1 MADPIDPIAAQIAAE
16 QRGETVAPS
25 TDGASFEQ
33 QGIAPV
39 PAVDPIAARIAA
51 EQRAERQMQG
61 DLMRWRASNDSTDAG
76 RRADVLRYTAAAP
89 EAGLGYLTPEF
100 VEKNLDQ
107 VKQRVDSEKVDWHSV
122 AYRQP
127 ALVQF
132 LLEKPETTPIIKDD
146 AAELGGLEWALTA
159 PFHAFRDAV
168 GEQKAIARQFAD
180 ASGFGSDENR
190 QRADELEA
198 EYSNK
203 DYGADSF
210 LAKGLVGAARMVP
223 FMVGDVVA
231 RAAGGATAA
240 ALGFSGGAAGGG
252 AAGAP
257 VAGAG
262 AIPGAVAGGT
272 AGGVTGVVVGQF
284 LGSGMFNYYQAV
296 GPLYSRLTKLKDA
309 DGNAM
314 DPDVARAF
322 AQSGALVSGALMSGF
337 MGRYTQGLPGV
348 KQLLAKVSGKTIEKA
363 LAEYTVSSAVKAGVK
378 QYGKHWLTG
387 AVMMGAQSGVN
398 TAAVEAAKDY
408 SDQPFESHWENVSSA
423 VQDGFISGL
432 EDMWL
437 LSALGPARE
446 MHRDIGRAHAS
457 AESAMRLESMTN
469 SARASKLLELVPEE
483 FARFVEKTKA
493 EKGAVESV
501 FVPAERWA
509 EYWQSKKLDPTE
521 VAGSVMGDQGKAFAD
536 ALASKGD
543 LAIPVE
549 KYLAKLAKT
558 EHAAGLAPDSKL
570 RADESTPRQLVENQ
584 EKIQKQMEEQAKVR
598 GAELEAGKREVHDYI
613 VDQAVAAGV
622 GKRVAEANAKLV
634 SEYAGT
640 LALRLGIDVREAA
653 SLGALGSL
661 RVLGPK
667 GEVVAAAARERFQRW
682 LSPEASTLLAER
694 LASLAP
700 ELRGPEYYLD
710 AVTGLRDKRAFDL
723 LPTPDGKQ
731 VAAVTLLDVKGINDH
746 PTAGGHDVAND
757 ALRAIGA
764 ALGEGRPE
772 AARGGTNFYFHV
784 KDAAELA
791 AAVEHVRKALGND
804 KLHVV
809 GALGKSAEAAGKAL
823 DTHAD
828 TLRADTAVPERGALH
843 PELDVAGLK
852 FKEGKAKGEVPAH
865 LTDELAAM
873 GAREYAQKAYL
884 DRVTIDG
891 KPVDTGLL
899 SRVGWDNIPRKA
911 HVASL
916 DVKGLKLANTRFGKE
931 TGNRLLFTV
940 ADALAHFGGSSFD
953 AAHLSGDE
961 FALQHSDP
969 VALEGFVN
977 RVKEKLKLESVEG
990 TDLVTGERRRLPVD
1004 FRHGIG
1010 RDYGLADRDL
1020 NTRKRKEG
1028 TSQSNDVGGAGSDA
1042 SRSVQGDSANP
1053 RRGEVLG
1060 ARDEPRG
1067 VSQEAPRTPGEAGS
1081 QEILI
1086 GGGPGELQPG
1096 GAVLSVDGSSD
1107 LQRAAVPVQEGQAQD
1122 RGAGSPGQRSQGAR
1136 RQGFEQD
1143 QEVVGFVDGK
1153 PVTFKSEGK
1162 PTDDGPRGTI
1172 QLQLDPSGRARAFDI
1187 KVLKG
1192 DASTML
1198 HEVGH
1203 FLGWSL
1209 HDVATSALATPD
1221 LVADYAALLK
1231 WAGYD
1236 SPAHRLE
1243 LMNERQALLEKPERS
1258 RTEEARS
1265 RALAAKEERISH
1277 GFEQYLLEG
1286 KAPSDALAR
1295 VFSKF
1300 KGWLT
1305 GVYKAVTGL
1314 ERQYRDT
1321 YGAELGMSDEVRGVF
1336 SRMLARNEALDQASA
1351 ETGRPL
1357 TASPTVTAAMTPEE
1371 RAAYRE
1377 AVVGARLASEQD
1389 LARRTADLESDKLNE
1404 ERARI
1409 TAEVTAEV
1417 DRQPVYRAMRYLQ
1430 RGELVGE
1437 DGQPVETP
1445 ETMLDPKGKPYKLN
1459 RAVFVERYGA
1469 EAARRMP
1476 RGIFERSKKAGVD
1489 VEQLAPL
1496 LGFEGGLDLVEAFGN
1511 AKPRDRLIER
1521 EAQSRIDEAYGPALK
1536 RIADAAMA
1544 AVHNDDAARA
1554 TLLALRAMAKQV
1566 NPSAAARI
1574 RTVDLKTLKDSA
1586 ARMVGETPVGAIDPA
1601 RYARAE
1607 RDSALKAAEFW
1618 GAGDKEKA
1626 LEHEEARLF
1635 NQVLYRA
1642 AHDAA
1647 EHLDKVK
1654 DKLESTSDAV
1664 RGNLGKAHE
1673 SFRDVHDSLL
1683 AAVGFGEPVKNAA
1696 TIDQLQRH
1704 AEADGQTIDF
1714 DVAAMRRLLAKPTE
1728 WSSLSVDQ
1736 AEALN
1741 DAITNIR
1748 HLAAQANELELAGRK
1763 QVKDAWFAEFAEKLE
1778 QRTPLPPAPMGGS
1791 QLESTWDKV
1800 KHLGRGAD
1808 AILTDVAETYS
1819 HLLDVGDRSGPMHRL
1834 LVDARLEARE
1844 KATKLTKEVLKR
1856 VDEAWENMPAEVR
1869 DLRDQKVDVA
1879 HLLPVPAG
1887 AEGLLAPV
1895 YDRSSIWML
1904 FLNWGNE
1911 GNRQRIRDGNGW
1923 TDDNVAKVLGGL
1935 KPAEVKFLKGV
1946 ADTIESLYPAIAEL
1960 HEKRT
1965 GLRLGKV
1972 EATPI
1977 DINGET
1983 VPGHYFPLKYLPDLS
1998 RAGQYQE
2005 GEAIKS
2011 LFAPTYVRPGT
2022 SKGHTKERQQKVNA
2036 PVDLSWGVVP
2046 AHLSQVIHDI
2056 SYGEWVRQA
2065 GGVVLDPRFKALVT
2079 QYLGK
2084 ERADEFVP
2092 WLRDVANARADSAAA
2107 AQSAFTRK
2115 LGSFARNR
2123 VAVAVMGHNLKQVLQ
2138 QVLDPWNA
2146 SQEGVGA
2153 QHIASAYVKVNGWLA
2168 GLVELP
2174 EFELSKELEYRD
2186 ASLKDNLRQRLAE
2199 MGPTGKG
2206 VGRIVSETAFALF
2219 ELSDRYTTRVTWK
2232 AAFDAA
2238 QTEGLPREEAAARAD
2253 DVVRRA
2259 YASHDV
2265 AEKPPIM
2272 RNKHGIGGVLMFY
2285 GFANRLYNSQR
2296 RGIDMSSGGDGVSAV
2311 PFVARNAARLMMLGL
2326 TGAACSYLAG
2336 RGPKKDE
2343 DFEKWLAWK
2352 IALEPINTVPFMGS
2366 AMERVVKGEKASA
2379 RAAPELTLM
2388 NDTIEMVGGLVEQA
2402 PHLADGDA
2410 KAWKAMEAAVL
2421 AGLFLAGGPVVQTK
2435 ATGDYLRKTATGETR
2450 PRNAAD
2456 VAAGVVGYDE
2466 KRRTPLTDLG
2476 DAIGR

>member
-16 QRGETVAPS
+16 QRGETVVSS
-25 TDGASFEQ
+25 TDGASLEQ
-33 QGIAPV
+33 PGIAPV
-39 PAVDPIAARIAA
+39 PAIDPIAAQIAA

-61 DLMRWRASNDSTDAG
+61 DLMRWRASNDSADAG

-132 LLEKPETTPIIKDD
+132 LLEKPETTPIVKDD
-146 AAELGGLEWALTA
+146 AAELGGIEWTLTA

-168 GEQKAIARQFAD
+168 GEQKAIARQFVD
-180 ASGFGSDENR
+180 ASGLGSDENR
-190 QRADELEA
+190 QRADDLEA

-223 FMVGDVVA
+223 FMVGDVMA

-284 LGSGMFNYYQAV
+284 LGSGLFNYYQAV
-296 GPLYSRLTKLKDA
+296 GPLYARLSKLKDA
-309 DGNAM
+309 DGNPM

-348 KQLLAKVSGKTIEKA
+348 KQLLAKVSGNTVEKA
-363 LAEYTVSSAVKAGVK
+363 LAEYTVSSAIKNGVK

-398 TAAVEAAKDY
+398 AAAVEAAKEY
-408 SDQPFESHWENVSSA
+408 SDQPFETHWGDVTSA
-423 VQDGFISGL
+423 VQTGFVSGL

-457 AESAMRLESMTN
+457 AENAMRLESMTN
-469 SARASKLLELVPEE
+469 SARASKLLELAPAE

-521 VAGSVMGDQGKAFAD
+521 VAGAVMGDGGKAFAD
-536 ALASKGD
+536 ALETKGD

-549 KYLAKLAKT
+549 NYLAKLAKT
-558 EHAAGLAPDSKL
+558 EHAAGLAPDAKL
-570 RADESTPRQLVENQ
+570 RADESTPRQLIENQ
-584 EKIQKQMEEQAKVR
+584 EKLQKQMEEQAKVR

-613 VDQAVAAGV
+613 VEQAVAAGV

-640 LALRLGIDVREAA
+640 LALRLGVDVREAA

-682 LSPEASTLLAER
+682 LSPEASTLLGER
-694 LASLAP
+694 LASLSP

-723 LPTPDGKQ
+723 LPTPEGKQ
-731 VAAVTLLDVKGINDH
+731 VAAVTLLDTKGINDH

-757 ALRAIGA
+757 ALRALGA

-791 AAVEHVRKALGND
+791 AAVEHVRGALGND

-809 GALGKSAEAAGKAL
+809 GAIGRDAEAAGKAL
-823 DTHAD
+823 DSHAD
-828 TLRADTAVPERGALH
+828 TLRADKAVPERGGLH

-852 FKEGKAKGEVPAH
+852 FKEGKAKGEVPTH

-931 TGNRLLFTV
+931 AGNRLLFAV

-969 VALEGFVN
+969 VALEAFVN
-977 RVKEKLKLESVEG
+977 RVKEKLKLE
-990 TDLVTGERRRLPVD
+990 RLPVTD
-1004 FRHGIG
+1004 PATGQQVRLPVEFRHGIG

-1020 NTRKRKEG
+1020 NTRKRKEAEG
-1028 TSQSNDVGGAGSDA
+1028 GAQGADRHDVGGVRTATEPG
-1042 SRSVQGDSANP
+1042 QLQANGADP
-1053 RRGEVLG
+1053 QRGVVLG
-1060 ARDEPRG
+1060 AGNGPGG
-1067 VSQEAPRTPGEAGS
+1067 VAQEAPRTPGE
-1081 QEILI
+1081 ERL
-1086 GGGPGELQPG
+1086 P
-1096 GAVLSVDGSSD
+1096 
-1107 LQRAAVPVQEGQAQD
+1107 
-1122 RGAGSPGQRSQGAR
+1122 GAR
-1136 RQGFEQD
+1136 RQGFD

-1172 QLQLDPSGRARAFDI
+1172 QLQLDPSGRPRAFDI

-1221 LVADYAALLK
+1221 LVADYGALLK

-1265 RALAAKEERISH
+1265 RALSAKEERISH

-1286 KAPSDALAR
+1286 KAPSAALAR

-1305 GVYKAVTGL
+1305 GVYKAVSGL

-1336 SRMLARNEALDQASA
+1336 GRLLARNEALEQANT

-1357 TASPTVTAAMTPEE
+1357 TAPPTVTAAMTPEE
-1371 RAAYRE
+1371 REAYRK

-1437 DGQPVETP
+1437 DGRPTETP
-1445 ETMLDPKGKPYKLN
+1445 ETLLDAKGKPYRLN
-1459 RAVFVERYGA
+1459 RATFVERFGA

-1511 AKPRDRLIER
+1511 AKPRDGLIDR

-1566 NPSAAARI
+1566 NPAAAARV

-1607 RDSALKAAEFW
+1607 RDSALKAAELW
-1618 GAGDKEKA
+1618 GAGEKEKS

-1647 EHLDKVK
+1647 EHLERVK

-1664 RGNLGKAHE
+1664 RGNLGKADE

-1683 AAVGFGEPVKNAA
+1683 AAVGFGEPVKDAA
-1696 TIDQLQRH
+1696 TIDQLQRR

-1714 DVAAMRRLLAKPTE
+1714 DMAAMRRLLAHPTE
-1728 WSSLSVDQ
+1728 WGSLTVDQ

-1748 HLAAQANELELAGRK
+1748 HLATQANELDLAGRK
-1763 QVKDAWFAEFAEKLE
+1763 QVKDAWFAEFAEKLK
-1778 QRTPLPPAPMGGS
+1778 QRTPLPPTPMGGS

-1808 AILTDVAETYS
+1808 AILTDVAETYA
-1819 HLLDVGDRSGPMHRL
+1819 HLLDVGDRAGPMHRL

-1856 VDEAWENMPAEVR
+1856 VDEAWENMPADVR

-1923 TDDNVAKVLGGL
+1923 TDDNVAKALGLL

-1972 EATPI
+1972 EAAPI

-2011 LFAPTYVRPGT
+2011 LYAPTYVRPGT

-2065 GGVVLDPRFKALVT
+2065 GGVVLDARFKALVT

-2123 VAVAVMGHNLKQVLQ
+2123 VAVAVMGHNLKQVMQ

-2168 GLVELP
+2168 GLVDLP
-2174 EFELSKELEYRD
+2174 ELALSKELEYRD

-2206 VGRIVSETAFALF
+2206 VGRIVSETAFALY

-2272 RNKHGIGGVLMFY
+2272 RNKHGVGGVLMFY

-2296 RGIDMSSGGDGVSAV
+2296 RGFDRASGGEGVSVV

-2326 TGAACSYLAG
+2326 TGAACAYLAG

-2388 NDTIEMVGGLVEQA
+2388 NDIIEMVGGLVEQA

-2421 AGLFLAGGPVVQTK
+2421 AGLFVAGGPVVQTK

-2450 PRNAAD
+2450 PRNAVD

-2466 KRRTPLTDLG
+2466 KRHTPLTDLG